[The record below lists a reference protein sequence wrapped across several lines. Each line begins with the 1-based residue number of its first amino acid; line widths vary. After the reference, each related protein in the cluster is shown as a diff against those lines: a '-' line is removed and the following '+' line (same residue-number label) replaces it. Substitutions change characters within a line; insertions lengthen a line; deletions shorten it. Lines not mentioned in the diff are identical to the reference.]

1 MCHIKIKFDVT
12 FKHVE
17 KHIVFGNRG
26 LTSFKKQIKV
36 NIDKED
42 K

>member
-1 MCHIKIKFDVT
+1 MCHIKIKFDAT

-17 KHIVFGNRG
+17 KHIVFENIG
-26 LTSFKKQIKV
+26 LTSYKRCRKV
-36 NIDKED
+36 NIDKEN